1 MSSFDLLFIGVLLAT
16 VIYSGWIVSFV
27 VRQRWS
33 AARSHA
39 LRLGLALAAYLLVVI
54 VVGLRSP
61 RRVLA
66 PNEMLRYDDWRLGIE
81 TAGFVDA
88 IGPVVPSR
96 ADQRF
101 LVVTLQIRSTA
112 RRMSQAAPA
121 GALVYVLDNQG
132 DRSEVAAAGQVALEK
147 LRGAQPELTRK
158 LDPAGSFQTTR
169 VFEVARRATD
179 LFLGHRHGSGIPFP
193 GLFIVTEGFR
203 PAPVIRLR
211 R

>member
-33 AARSHA
+33 VARCHA
-39 LRLGLALAAYLLVVI
+39 RRLGLALVVYMLVV
-54 VVGLRSP
+54 VAVGLLSP

-81 TAGFVDA
+81 TAEFVDA

-96 ADQRF
+96 ADRRF
-101 LVVTLQIRSTA
+101 LIVTLHIRSTA
-112 RRMSQAAPA
+112 RRVRQAAPA
-121 GALVYVLDNQG
+121 GALVYVLDSQG
-132 DRSEVAAAGQVALEK
+132 DRSEVAAAGQAALEK
-147 LRGAQPELTRK
+147 LRGVQPELTQM

-169 VFEVARRATD
+169 VFEVSRRATE
-179 LFLGHRHGSGIPFP
+179 LFLGHRHGSGVRFP
-193 GLFIVTEGFR
+193 GPFIITEGFR
-203 PAPVIRLR
+203 PAPVIGLR